1 MFIIKCYKVTSAKGK
16 DIERELYMDNNE
28 MTLQE
33 ALTLARKTVECEE
46 LLLRAANLL
55 NKVKRWD
62 NADTY
67 MEYISLYADINK
79 TIKQ

>member
-1 MFIIKCYKVTSAKGK
+1 MA
-16 DIERELYMDNNE
+16 NNE

-33 ALTLARKTVECEE
+33 TLTLARKTVECEK
-46 LLLRAANLL
+46 LLLRALNLL

-79 TIKQ
+79 MIN

>member
-1 MFIIKCYKVTSAKGK
+1 
-16 DIERELYMDNNE
+16 MDNNE

-46 LLLRAANLL
+46 LLLRVANLL

-67 MEYISLYADINK
+67 MEYVSLYADINK